1 MNKCLKLYQAEY
13 CIQSVNMLKTVILI
27 PLVNLLSSLRP
38 QFQILS
44 DNKILHYC
52 LHNLF
57 LSHSEALH
65 NYSGSY
71 NDVV

>member
-1 MNKCLKLYQAEY
+1 MLETNYQARY

-27 PLVNLLSSLRP
+27 PLVNLLSSLCP

-44 DNKILHYC
+44 DNEILHYY
-52 LHNLF
+52 LNSLF
-57 LSHSEALH
+57 LSHSKALH

-71 NDVV
+71 DGVV